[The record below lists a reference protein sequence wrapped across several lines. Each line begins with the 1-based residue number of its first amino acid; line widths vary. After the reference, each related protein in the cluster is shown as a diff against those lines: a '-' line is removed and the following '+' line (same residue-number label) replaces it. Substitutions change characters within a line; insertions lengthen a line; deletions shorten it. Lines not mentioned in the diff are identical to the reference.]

1 MNDWQSVMGLPL
13 WAFLFV
19 IPTLLAALSLRFRTT
34 ALKIYPPIWKVLDR
48 IYIAGGVLAATFMCL
63 ILLIIVAQMISRWT
77 GTTFQGSTEF
87 AGYAMA
93 ATSFFAF
100 AHALNHGAHIRVSIL
115 LNINDFTRFWVD
127 AGATLI
133 AAITA
138 TYFARYAVKTNF
150 LSDLLND
157 RTQGQDQVPEWLL
170 AIFNMFTSSPADW
183 ATIWSTAGSGWVYTP
198 VWLPQLP
205 MSMGTILLAIA
216 LWDNLV
222 RLLVNGKTSIV
233 SETLE

>member
-13 WAFLFV
+13 WALLFV
-19 IPTLLAALSLRFRTT
+19 IPTLLAALSLKFRTT
-34 ALKIYPPIWKVLDR
+34 ALKIYPPIWRILDR
-48 IYIAGGVLAATFMCL
+48 VYVAGGVLAATFMCI

-150 LSDLLND
+150 MSDLLND

-170 AIFNMFTSSPADW
+170 ALFNMITSSPTEW
-183 ATIWSTAGSGWVYTP
+183 GTIWSSAGSGWVYTP

-205 MSMGTILLAIA
+205 MSIGTIILAIA

-233 SETLE
+233 GEILE